1 MSQLQTSLAQAN
13 QRIASLERSYQDQV
27 RLQQAYEETLTD
39 TTDRVRQYCFEQQN
53 HIVALHQSYQQALAQ
68 SRSETMEA
76 QLTHQGWQASLQR
89 LSEGVRAALKA
100 REEEGM
106 PYKTRIAALKEENRV
121 LRAKAGWEPI
131 PDSEDED
138 SDEIAEGS
146 RGRPATVGEN
156 VVVVPSG

>member
-1 MSQLQTSLAQAN
+1 M
-13 QRIASLERSYQDQV
+13 
-27 RLQQAYEETLTD
+27 
-39 TTDRVRQYCFEQQN
+39 RQYCFEQQN
-53 HIVALHQSYQQALAQ
+53 HIVALHQNYQQALAQ

-106 PYKTRIAALKEENRV
+106 PYKRRIAALKEENRV
-121 LRAKAGWEPI
+121 LRAKAGWEPLQ
-131 PDSEDED
+131 DSEDED
-138 SDEIAEGS
+138 SDEIVEGS

-156 VVVVPSG
+156 IIGATTG